1 MNLLS
6 PKSISEGLSSLSFF
20 TKDDQTAKMIR
31 QIAISIGLQ
40 SVTSP
45 KGNIRDAV
53 KYYQTAT
60 SPDVLIVDVSG
71 LQFPLN
77 FVDDLAAVS
86 SPHTRVIVLGK
97 EDSVGLYRALLK
109 RGVDDY
115 LVTPMPETLLRESL
129 KRLRG
134 DGEITKTASATSVG
148 ILGTVGGAGCTSIT
162 ANLLSVLTD
171 FAHRRVVGLDLT
183 ARGGVALLF
192 GLVDTG
198 ELHNL
203 IKRDQNVDDLIL
215 SRAQQ
220 NLSDRAALL
229 GFGDDITDALPFD
242 KLEAIGE
249 RIGKYAHYLLMDFGT
264 SSSREN
270 MSFYLKSD
278 LHFLVLNRSLPSL
291 KRAKVISDFM
301 VAQGLPLPKLIL
313 NHPRPAYS
321 TDVTKSEIERLLDQ
335 KIAVQFPHKPRLF
348 SKAEGEGRPAVQ
360 ISRHIRQSYLELSG
374 ILTGQPTTDSSL
386 FGRLRGAY
394 VRA

>member
-6 PKSISEGLSSLSFF
+6 PKSISEGLSSLSYF

-31 QIAISIGLQ
+31 QIANSIGLQ
-40 SVTSP
+40 SAISP
-45 KGNIRDAV
+45 KGDIRDAV

-115 LVTPMPETLLRESL
+115 LVTPMPEPLLRESL
-129 KRLRG
+129 NRLRG
-134 DGEITKTASATSVG
+134 DGEMTKTASATSVG
-148 ILGTVGGAGCTSIT
+148 ILGTVGGAGCTSIA

-171 FAHRRVVGLDLT
+171 FAHRRAVGLDLT
-183 ARGGVALLF
+183 ARGGMALLF

-215 SRAQQ
+215 SRTQQ

-249 RIGKYAHYLLMDFGT
+249 RLGKNAHYLLMDFGM

-278 LHFLVLNRSLPSL
+278 LHFLVLTRSLPSL

-301 VAQGLPLPKLIL
+301 MAQGLPLPKLIL
-313 NHPRPAYS
+313 NHPRPVYS
-321 TDVTKSEIERLLDQ
+321 TDVTKSEIERILDQ
-335 KIAVQFPHKPRLF
+335 KIAVQLPHKPRLF
-348 SKAEGEGRPAVQ
+348 SKAEGEGRATVQ
-360 ISRHIRQSYLELSG
+360 ISRRMRQSYLELSS
-374 ILTGQPTTDSSL
+374 ILTGRPTTDPSL